1 MKRPL
6 KNGVRCDL
14 HLPGADLMEA
24 PVLPGGFCETVMR
37 GLGIKIIPMAV
48 IIQITVITLMTRRRR
63 QCPIS
68 KMEIL
73 SIVFDV
79 DILI

>member
-1 MKRPL
+1 M
-6 KNGVRCDL
+6 

-37 GLGIKIIPMAV
+37 GLGIKIILMAV